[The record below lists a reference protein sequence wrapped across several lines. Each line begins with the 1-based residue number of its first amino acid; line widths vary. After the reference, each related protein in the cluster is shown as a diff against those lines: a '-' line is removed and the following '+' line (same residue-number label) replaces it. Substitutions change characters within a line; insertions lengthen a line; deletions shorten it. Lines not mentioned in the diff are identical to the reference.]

1 MDCSPPGFS
10 VHGDSPGKNTGVSCH
25 ALLRGIFPTQ
35 GSNLSL
41 RQILY
46 RLSHAAFIMV
56 YKALRFYFIFWL
68 RGTACKI
75 LVSELGT
82 DPGPTA
88 VKGWSPNHQ
97 TVREFL
103 CDVLLI
109 PGISRPSRNTQPNYS
124 SEFYQLFFFFQIDL
138 IINLSS
144 PEKIKGF
151 IVFLLYYIKSIN

>member
-1 MDCSPPGFS
+1 MEVCIFGAPRCRVSILDHPSPHPFFLLTSLGHQDTEKSDKKSFGFCMCMLSHFSHVRLCDPMDCSPPGYS

-88 VKGWSPNHQ
+88 VKGWSPNH
-97 TVREFL
+97 
-103 CDVLLI
+103 
-109 PGISRPSRNTQPNYS
+109 
-124 SEFYQLFFFFQIDL
+124 
-138 IINLSS
+138 
-144 PEKIKGF
+144 
-151 IVFLLYYIKSIN
+151 